1 MSYNKTLWVNGKTV
15 VSAENLNKI
24 ENELEELN
32 IQLSNLGATSKQL
45 TDVNLNDD
53 SIVFIY
59 SDGST
64 STVVLEKDNNGLVN
78 KFIKEDGTSININ
91 LNFTRFSN

>member
-1 MSYNKTLWVNGKTV
+1 MSYNKTLWVNGQTV

-24 ENELEELN
+24 EDELEELN
-32 IQLSNLGATSKQL
+32 IQLSNLGASSKQL
-45 TDVNLNDD
+45 TDVNLNDENV
-53 SIVFIY
+53 VFMY

-64 STVVLEKDNNGLVN
+64 STIMLERDNNGLVS

-91 LNFTRFSN
+91 LNFTRLSK

>member
-1 MSYNKTLWVNGKTV
+1 MNYNKTLWINGQTV

-24 ENELEELN
+24 ENELEEIN
-32 IQLSNLGATSKQL
+32 VQLSSLTTSSKQL

-53 SIVFIY
+53 NVVFTY
-59 SDGST
+59 SDNST
-64 STVVLEKDNNGLVN
+64 STIILERDDNGLVN

-91 LNFTRFSN
+91 LNFTRLSK